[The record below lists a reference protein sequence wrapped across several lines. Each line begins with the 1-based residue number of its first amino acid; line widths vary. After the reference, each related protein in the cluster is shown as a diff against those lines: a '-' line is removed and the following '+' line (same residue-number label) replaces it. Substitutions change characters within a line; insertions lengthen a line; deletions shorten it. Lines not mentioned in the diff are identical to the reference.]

1 MALIRIRM
9 DPELGKFKAGSGSGI
24 NQSGSYTGVNFLLQK
39 FCSSDK
45 KCKIM
50 PSGVGA
56 AQKVDGS
63 ETLLT
68 NFLKISFRYLS
79 FFYVSPETGNY

>member
-1 MALIRIRM
+1 
-9 DPELGKFKAGSGSGI
+9 
-24 NQSGSYTGVNFLLQK
+24 
-39 FCSSDK
+39 
-45 KCKIM
+45 M